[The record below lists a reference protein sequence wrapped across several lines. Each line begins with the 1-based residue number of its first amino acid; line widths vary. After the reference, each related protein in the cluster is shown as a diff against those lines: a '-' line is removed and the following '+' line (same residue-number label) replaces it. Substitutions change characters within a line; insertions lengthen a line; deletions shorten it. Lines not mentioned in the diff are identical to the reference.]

1 MPRTLE
7 QTKELHKFIY
17 EQWVYAHKSQQ
28 AICNMIEKDPNLV
41 KKFGIIDPSVCSY
54 HVTQI
59 RMELE
64 ASVDSD
70 AIEKYTAEYV
80 RFQHTIE
87 SEIENVQ
94 GIIDLID
101 ISKEKETW
109 IKLNR
114 LKKEYIET
122 KLKALQDHELP
133 LTIKKLKA
141 QRDKQMKTLRVV
153 APTNDEGFTKPSLE
167 SDLA

>member
-1 MPRTLE
+1 MPRTLD
-7 QTKELHKFIY
+7 QTKAVHKFIY

-28 AICNMIEKDPNLV
+28 AIVDMINGDPKLV
-41 KKFGIIDPSVCSY
+41 QLYGEANPSLLNY
-54 HVTQI
+54 HVNQI

-64 ASVDSD
+64 SSIDHD

-94 GIIDLID
+94 KIIDLID
-101 ISKEKETW
+101 IDKEKETW

-141 QRDKQMKTLRVV
+141 QRDHQQKTLRVI
-153 APTNDEGFTKPSLE
+153 KPRTENTDIPQLE
-167 SDLA
+167 TSED